1 MEVKK
6 ANTSQPTERN
16 MLDNISRTYAAGIS

>member
-16 MLDNISRTYAAGIS
+16 MLDTISRTYAAGIS